1 MANTNKYEKNKKIF
15 EKINTNK
22 FKREDFNNI
31 SSEIKTPIKKHVIK
45 SKRDNMKFTIDSIKL
60 IYSLPTNSFLLV
72 NDDKNNIYIV
82 KINNFLISNPKN
94 EKNLKNYNLETRKE
108 ISESLFTSYDLYLNK
123 KYNIKINYNTV
134 ERMREYFK

>member
-1 MANTNKYEKNKKIF
+1 
-15 EKINTNK
+15 
-22 FKREDFNNI
+22 
-31 SSEIKTPIKKHVIK
+31 
-45 SKRDNMKFTIDSIKL
+45 MKFTIDSIKL

-72 NDDKNNIYIV
+72 NDDKNNIYLV